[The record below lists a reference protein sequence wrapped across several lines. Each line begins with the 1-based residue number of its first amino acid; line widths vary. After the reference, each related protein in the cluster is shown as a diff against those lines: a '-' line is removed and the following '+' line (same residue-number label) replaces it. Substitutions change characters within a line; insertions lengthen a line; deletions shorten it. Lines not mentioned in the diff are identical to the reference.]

1 MRAGEVTLGG
11 LRRSNMHSSVIVTGT
26 SDTLSPNAQVTYT
39 GYFAKNRNRWRIH
52 RHSHSPLAEVEL
64 YVFDARL
71 GE

>member
-1 MRAGEVTLGG
+1 
-11 LRRSNMHSSVIVTGT
+11 VTGT
-26 SDTLSPNAQVTYT
+26 SDTLSPNAQVTYM